1 MGGIM
6 ALTDL
11 QKKTAQAIVNIFET
25 GRALGDYGQV
35 TLLAGD
41 SGQLTYGR
49 SQTTLASGNLYL
61 LIKDYCAAAGAT
73 LAGALSPYLPQL
85 GNCDPALNTDTTFR
99 GLLHGAGDDPVMQA
113 CQDAF
118 FDRVYWAPAA
128 NYASALNLD
137 LGLSVAVVYD
147 SVVHGSWKAM
157 RDRTLATSPMP
168 GTDQKAWVAAYVA
181 TRRAWLAGNANTLLR
196 KCVYRMDAFN
206 ALIAAGAWDLPLP
219 LTVRGVLLSQDTLGG
234 AAQPVRASAASAGER
249 ILRLASPMMQGDD
262 VRAVQAKLGIA
273 AVDGFFG
280 GDTQAAVIAFQASHD
295 LTPDGIVGPAT
306 LSAMGL

>member
-1 MGGIM
+1 M

-11 QKKTAQAIVNIFET
+11 QKRTAQAIVNIFET

-61 LIKDYCAAAGAT
+61 LIKDYCAAAGAA
-73 LAGALSPYLPQL
+73 LAGALSPYLPRL
-85 GNCDPALNTDTTFR
+85 ESCDPALNTDTAFR

-118 FDRVYWAPAA
+118 FDRIYWAPAVS
-128 NYASALNLD
+128 YASALDLD

-147 SVVHGSWKAM
+147 SMVHGSWKAM
-157 RDRTLATSPMP
+157 RDRTLAAHPMP
-168 GTDQKAWVAAYVA
+168 GTDQKTWVAAYVA
-181 TRRAWLAGNANTLLR
+181 TRRAWLAGNSNTLLR
-196 KCVYRMDAFN
+196 KCVYRMDAFD

-219 LTVRGVLLSQDTLGG
+219 LTVRGVQLSPDVLDG
-234 AAQPVRASAASAGER
+234 AAAPVRASAASAGDR
-249 ILRLASPMMQGDD
+249 LLRLASSLMQGVD
-262 VRAVQAKLGIA
+262 VRAVQVRLGIGA
-273 AVDGFFG
+273 DGYFG
-280 GDTQAAVIAFQASHD
+280 DDTRNAVIAFQTSHK
-295 LTPDGIVGPAT
+295 LTADGIVGPST
-306 LSAMGL
+306 LSALGL